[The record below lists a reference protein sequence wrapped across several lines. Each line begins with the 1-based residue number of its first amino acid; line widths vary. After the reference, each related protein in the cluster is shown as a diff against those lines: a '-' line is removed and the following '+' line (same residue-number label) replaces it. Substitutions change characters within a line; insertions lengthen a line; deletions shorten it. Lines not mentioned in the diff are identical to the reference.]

1 MRYKWELPP
10 DLKAG
15 GLTYSFT
22 FGCHGQLRM
31 KVIGAGRI
39 PGAEELR
46 PWLRY
51 RDRIAELWIDE
62 GVTEIGT
69 RAFCGHAAL
78 KKVWLPESTKEV
90 GYMAFRD
97 CPGLEEVEYIG
108 TFSQLQCIGLIDSLP
123 EQFYRTVKKNA
134 L

>member
-1 MRYKWELPP
+1 MRHKWELPP
-10 DLKAG
+10 DLEAG
-15 GLTYSFT
+15 GLTYSFVFT
-22 FGCHGQLRM
+22 YHGQLRM
-31 KVIGAGRI
+31 KVTGAGRI
-39 PGAEELR
+39 PGAEEPQ

-51 RDRIAELWIDE
+51 QDRIAELWIDE
-62 GVTEIGT
+62 GMTEIGP

-78 KKVWLPESTKEV
+78 KKVWLPESMKEV

-108 TFSQLQCIGLIDSLP
+108 TFDQLQGTGLTDSLP
-123 EQFYRTVKKNA
+123 EQFYREVETDA